1 MDSPTQPDTLAA
13 IRGRATISVPEAAIV
28 MKIGR
33 NQAYQAAAD
42 GSLPTLRFGKRLVV
56 PVPKLLAMLGVVDR
70 EPAAPAA

>member
-1 MDSPTQPDTLAA
+1 MDSPSQLDTLAA
-13 IRGRATISVPEAAIV
+13 IRDRATISVPEAAIV

-56 PVPKLLAMLGVVDR
+56 PVPKLLAMLGVG